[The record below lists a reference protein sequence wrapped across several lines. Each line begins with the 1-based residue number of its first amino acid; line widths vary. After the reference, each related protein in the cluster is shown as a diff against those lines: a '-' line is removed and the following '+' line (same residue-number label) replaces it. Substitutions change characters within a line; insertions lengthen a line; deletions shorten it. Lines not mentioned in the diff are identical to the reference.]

1 MLQTCSCFPSAKGGD
16 NKINGIP
23 NIIGK
28 RIELIYT
35 DNPYT
40 KLKPGDRG
48 TVTDVTEIPFKDT
61 PLQIWINWDSGSK
74 LALLSGMD
82 KFKILESENE

>member
-1 MLQTCSCFPSAKGGD
+1 
-16 NKINGIP
+16 
-23 NIIGK
+23 
-28 RIELIYT
+28 
-35 DNPYT
+35 
-40 KLKPGDRG
+40 LKPGDRG